1 MLVLLKV
8 LDAESVA
15 DGEKHCWRS
24 PTVFP
29 PSSLKRH
36 SSSKR
41 EQSSKWRSVDP
52 FLKAEINEKLFG
64 LILTFA
70 IAKTRQHE
78 FYPIWGAEVR
88 RKMQI
93 NCRIIAEQDW
103 QKSARE
109 PSRCILR
116 SQSYVL
122 LRSHFHAPP
131 STVPPHITV
140 PCNTSTHSNVLLPS
154 HFLGIFHLLAT
165 ICITT
170 PSPPTLW
177 FPFLYF
183 CFHICIF
190 LASPRLFS
198 WISPYCILF
207 QLFFCFQF
215 FLLSDTGKIFF
226 YLFTHP
232 TIPLLP
238 LLWFPSSTIQLLSP
252 SPFAP
257 IKKHI
262 ISTVDDLKWETPV
275 ESEI

>member
-1 MLVLLKV
+1 M
-8 LDAESVA
+8 
-15 DGEKHCWRS
+15 
-24 PTVFP
+24 
-29 PSSLKRH
+29 
-36 SSSKR
+36 
-41 EQSSKWRSVDP
+41 
-52 FLKAEINEKLFG
+52 
-64 LILTFA
+64 TFA

-131 STVPPHITV
+131 STVPQCHPISQCHAI
-140 PCNTSTHSNVLLPS
+140 PAIFFWLHSNVLLPS
-154 HFLGIFHLLAT
+154 HFLGTFHLLAT

-183 CFHICIF
+183 CFQICICF
-190 LASPRLFS
+190 LHHHACFLESPLTAFS
-198 WISPYCILF
+198 FNCFSVF
-207 QLFFCFQF
+207 NSFCSLTLSKFSFTFSLIQQF
-215 FLLSDTGKIFF
+215 PF
-226 YLFTHP
+226 YLFYNFLHP
-232 TIPLLP
+232 PFSFFHHLPLLP
-238 LLWFPSSTIQLLSP
+238 LRNISFPLLVTSNEK
-252 SPFAP
+252 SLLN
-257 IKKHI
+257 
-262 ISTVDDLKWETPV
+262 LK
-275 ESEI
+275 SRN